1 MQGIVSGG
9 LLVVA
14 FAAMAGLALIVTA
27 QLYRISGPARSPGQ
41 PPGQA
46 TARQATARQ
55 ATARPGEPPDAS

>member
-14 FAAMAGLALIVTA
+14 FAAMAGLALIVVA
-27 QLYRISGPARSPGQ
+27 QLYRITRPGRSPSQ

-46 TARQATARQ
+46 AAL
-55 ATARPGEPPDAS
+55 PGEPPDAS

>member
-14 FAAMAGLALIVTA
+14 FAAMAGLALIVAA
-27 QLYRISGPARSPGQ
+27 QLYRISRPGRSPSR

-46 TARQATARQ
+46 GG
-55 ATARPGEPPDAS
+55 RPGEPPDA

>member
-27 QLYRISGPARSPGQ
+27 QLYRIGRPGRPQSQ

-46 TARQATARQ
+46 A
-55 ATARPGEPPDAS
+55 ARPGEPPDAS

>member
-27 QLYRISGPARSPGQ
+27 QLYRISRPGRPPSQ
-41 PPGQA
+41 PPG
-46 TARQATARQ
+46 Q

>member
-14 FAAMAGLALIVTA
+14 FAATAGLALIAVA
-27 QLYRISGPARSPGQ
+27 QLYRISRPGRPPGQ

-46 TARQATARQ
+46 A
-55 ATARPGEPPDAS
+55 ARPGEPPDG

>member
-14 FAAMAGLALIVTA
+14 FAAMAGVALIVTV
-27 QLYRISGPARSPGQ
+27 QLYRISRPGRSPSQ

-46 TARQATARQ
+46 AAQS
-55 ATARPGEPPDAS
+55 GEPPDA